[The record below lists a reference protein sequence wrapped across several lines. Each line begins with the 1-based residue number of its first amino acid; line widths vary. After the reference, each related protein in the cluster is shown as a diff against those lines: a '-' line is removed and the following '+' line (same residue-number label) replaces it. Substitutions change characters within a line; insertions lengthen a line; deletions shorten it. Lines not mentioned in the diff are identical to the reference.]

1 MKTKTGMSIGLALTL
16 VVGVFATMLALGL
29 FTTTEVGAQATASAT
44 RSFTPSA
51 VGPGDTVTVTITVA
65 NATIGFVE
73 ETLPTGFTY
82 VSSSGAGD
90 VDTANLP
97 IVRFTLDFE
106 APSFTYTVTAPS
118 TEDSYVFSGR
128 LGLGGGADDIVV
140 GGTSSL
146 NVSTVQTPSMV
157 SDVTVAHTPGG
168 TSDNARITV
177 DFTSQ
182 TALEANLDTIT
193 IEFEDDVQVPDLLD
207 ERFISVVGTAAG
219 NVTVASPLDVTV
231 ERVGIPAD
239 EPRVTLT
246 LGDHNPAEEH
256 VSGIEAGNVKVIFR
270 QAAGIKNPTEAGT
283 WNVKVSTS
291 QDSVGVSPDDDSF
304 KTYRTLS
311 LNNKSGKRGST
322 LTATGAG
329 FKNSTTAT
337 VFLDSNGDK
346 TKQGA
351 EVVLC
356 DAAID
361 STDTFTCDFVV
372 NVPPFINGTNTI
384 NAIDGREGAAK
395 DGAPWNLSPQ
405 IKATPRT
412 AAIGDTVTVDL
423 LDFDENITAAK
434 FDVGGVEI
442 MKGGSQQLPQSG
454 PTGSSTH
461 TITIP
466 NGVALGKQALRVQFP
481 GGSSY
486 RVTMTITGAQLSV
499 APASVVPNQSV
510 TITGH
515 GFTGS
520 SVLYG
525 VTQVVEGVVTHHN
538 DAVASKR
545 NTDEATGGLSGIFIG
560 GTQVAWDKIDDG
572 ELVEVDSGGNWVA
585 TVVIPVTS
593 PSTIP
598 GVYELKAFDSAGR
611 PGVTTL
617 TVKPRTIDF
626 EPKESRVGTTLT
638 VTGTG
643 WVASNSAPGA
653 DSANISVDYYLPGA
667 SDSDA
672 SARANPDSDG
682 NFTTTIRVPLNA
694 SIPSTNR
701 VEVQFDDQYDRAV
714 TETAA
719 HRVPGATITITPS
732 SGPGGTIATLNGG
745 GFKAFTTM
753 TLLEVGGT
761 LVQPRPVGPSVNREG
776 ILQDTVVLIPGL
788 DAGTH
793 TVKVQVG
800 DATVSTPFTITDDA
814 ALAPVGTTAD
824 QSPAEAFAALIDT
837 GNLIGVFRYNDET
850 QAYQTYDPDPA
861 NAGFNNLDTVSSG
874 DIFWVRLREDQ
885 TFLGK
890 LRRAEWAQVV
900 LP

>member
-1 MKTKTGMSIGLALTL
+1 M
-16 VVGVFATMLALGL
+16 
-29 FTTTEVGAQATASAT
+29 
-44 RSFTPSA
+44 
-51 VGPGDTVTVTITVA
+51 
-65 NATIGFVE
+65 
-73 ETLPTGFTY
+73 
-82 VSSSGAGD
+82 
-90 VDTANLP
+90 
-97 IVRFTLDFE
+97 
-106 APSFTYTVTAPS
+106 
-118 TEDSYVFSGR
+118 
-128 LGLGGGADDIVV
+128 
-140 GGTSSL
+140 
-146 NVSTVQTPSMV
+146 
-157 SDVTVAHTPGG
+157 
-168 TSDNARITV
+168 
-177 DFTSQ
+177 
-182 TALEANLDTIT
+182 
-193 IEFEDDVQVPDLLD
+193 
-207 ERFISVVGTAAG
+207 
-219 NVTVASPLDVTV
+219 
-231 ERVGIPAD
+231 
-239 EPRVTLT
+239 
-246 LGDHNPAEEH
+246 
-256 VSGIEAGNVKVIFR
+256 
-270 QAAGIKNPTEAGT
+270 
-283 WNVKVSTS
+283 
-291 QDSVGVSPDDDSF
+291 
-304 KTYRTLS
+304 
-311 LNNKSGKRGST
+311 
-322 LTATGAG
+322 
-329 FKNSTTAT
+329 
-337 VFLDSNGDK
+337 
-346 TKQGA
+346 
-351 EVVLC
+351 
-356 DAAID
+356 
-361 STDTFTCDFVV
+361 
-372 NVPPFINGTNTI
+372 
-384 NAIDGREGAAK
+384 
-395 DGAPWNLSPQ
+395 
-405 IKATPRT
+405 
-412 AAIGDTVTVDL
+412 
-423 LDFDENITAAK
+423 
-434 FDVGGVEI
+434 
-442 MKGGSQQLPQSG
+442 
-454 PTGSSTH
+454 
-461 TITIP
+461 
-466 NGVALGKQALRVQFP
+466 
-481 GGSSY
+481 
-486 RVTMTITGAQLSV
+486 
-499 APASVVPNQSV
+499 
-510 TITGH
+510 
-515 GFTGS
+515 
-520 SVLYG
+520 
-525 VTQVVEGVVTHHN
+525 
-538 DAVASKR
+538 ASKR

-701 VEVQFDDQYDRAV
+701 VEVQFDDDNDRAV

-719 HRVPGATITITPS
+719 HRVPGATIAITPS
-732 SGPGGTIATLNGG
+732 SGPGGTLATLNGG

-753 TLLEVGGT
+753 TVLEVGGT